1 MSTTL
6 EKKTTTNCRSTR
18 QPAYRVKKGAQGWT
32 VEAQTPGVAKD
43 GFQLSL
49 KERVLT
55 VEAKVTSKVPETWQ
69 PVHRETDSRDFR
81 LDLRLPA
88 QVNRDAITARLRDG
102 VLTVDL
108 PRSEADQPRT
118 IEVQS

>member
-6 EKKTTTNCRSTR
+6 EKETTTSCRSSR
-18 QPAYRVKKGAQGWT
+18 QPNYQVKESTTGWT

-49 KERVLT
+49 HDRVLT
-55 VEAKVTSKVPETWQ
+55 VRAQVTSQVPESWQ
-69 PVHRETDSRDFR
+69 PLHRETDSRDFR

-88 QVNRDAITARLRDG
+88 RVNHDGITARLRDG
-102 VLTVDL
+102 VLTVEL

-118 IEVQS
+118 IEVQA